1 MANGKTYENWPDHLS
16 GACRRGLLLGVAGV
30 YVLAG
35 LGYALLAAAGSL
47 LVAAGFI
54 RKGLIGG

>member
-1 MANGKTYENWPDHLS
+1 MNTALIVFLVLAAG
-16 GACRRGLLLGVAGV
+16 GLLLGVAGV

-35 LGYALLAAAGSL
+35 LGYCLLAAAAAL
-47 LVAAGFI
+47 LLAAGFV

>member
-1 MANGKTYENWPDHLS
+1 MEHTMKTGLIIFL
-16 GACRRGLLLGVAGV
+16 GLAAGGLLLAVAGV

-35 LGYALLAAAGSL
+35 LGYALLAAACSL